1 MKIEKGES
9 KNVELVGYH
18 DLDDRPGFQMAM
30 QVVDGNW
37 FLYLAHFW
45 HKGWT
50 IMDVTEPSDPKL
62 VRFVPWE
69 GGQDTIT
76 IKVQVADGKM
86 IANLQR
92 EIALLA
98 HEGAP
103 FEEGILIF
111 DVKEDPVDPKLLG
124 HWKSGGEGTHRN
136 YYDGGRYVHTSAGCP
151 GFYGNIYRIIDIEDP
166 TNPVE
171 AGRWWLP
178 EQWGAG
184 QVPTEEEEK
193 FGGPAKSYLQSQHHR
208 KYSLHG
214 PPYPKGDRVYLN
226 FFNSAVLAILDISNI
241 ALPQLISKLQFNPPF
256 GNMIA
261 GHTAMPLSQRDLL
274 LYTTEGTFQGFGGQL
289 DIAGIVD
296 ISDEKHP
303 RLISTL
309 PVPEPPPGSPYKN
322 FHEKAASFGP
332 HNFHEPH
339 NHPDLEDRNDRVYLT
354 YFNAGLRIYDI
365 SDPYLPR
372 EIAYYIP
379 PDPTKRNG
387 PMPRG
392 KLGVSSEDILV
403 DKRGYIYMTDKNLG
417 LHVLRC
423 TI

>member
-1 MKIEKGES
+1 VKIAKGEA
-9 KNVELVGYH
+9 KNVELIGYH
-18 DLDDRPGFQMAM
+18 DLEDRPGFQMAM

-50 IMDVTEPSDPKL
+50 IMDVTEPSDPKF
-62 VRFVPWE
+62 VRFIPWR
-69 GGQDTIT
+69 GGQNTIT
-76 IKVQVADGKM
+76 IKVQVAEGRM

-92 EIALLA
+92 EIHSLA
-98 HEGAP
+98 KDGEP

-111 DVKEDPVDPKLLG
+111 DVKDPVDPKLLG

-136 YYDGGRYVHTSAGCP
+136 YYEGGKYVHTSAGCP
-151 GFYGNIYRIIDIEDP
+151 GFYGNIYRIVDIEDP
-166 TNPVE
+166 TAPQE

-178 EQWGAG
+178 EQWAAG
-184 QVPTEEEEK
+184 QVPTAEEEK
-193 FGGPAKSYLQSQHHR
+193 YGGAATTYLLPHHLR

-214 PPYPKGDRVYLN
+214 PPYPKGNRAYLN
-226 FFNSAVLAILDISNI
+226 FYNSGVLAILDISDI
-241 ALPQLISKLQFNPPF
+241 TLPKLVSKLQFNPPF
-256 GNMIA
+256 GNRIA
-261 GHTAMPLSQRDLL
+261 GHTAMPLSKRDLL
-274 LYTTEGTFQGFGGQL
+274 LYTTEGTFSGFGGQL

-309 PVPEPPPGSPYKN
+309 PIPEPPPGSPYRN
-322 FHEKAASFGP
+322 FREKAAGFGP

-339 NHPDLEDRNDRVYLT
+339 NHPDLEDRNDRLYLT

-365 SDPYLPR
+365 DDPYLPK

-379 PDPTKRNG
+379 PDPIKRNG
-387 PMPRG
+387 PMPMG

-403 DKRGYIYMTDKNLG
+403 DRRGYIYMTDKNLG